1 MENRLDDLFL
11 RFQTK
16 GFMLIEIPGLI
27 QDVFNI
33 IDKGKYCTR
42 TDANQELEDLGWG
55 LEIMDNVTY
64 DLIKFEDNKLSLDEI
79 EALKFAEEGSV
90 EKKVFWELQEIASP
104 LCITISLLNLQKTE
118 GDF

>member
-16 GFMLIEIPGLI
+16 GFMPIEIPGLI

-33 IDKGKYCTR
+33 IGKGKYCTI
-42 TDANQELEDLGWG
+42 TDTNIELEDLGWG

-64 DLIKFEDNKLSLDEI
+64 DLINSLFNKKWQTSLS
-79 EALKFAEEGSV
+79 
-90 EKKVFWELQEIASP
+90 
-104 LCITISLLNLQKTE
+104 
-118 GDF
+118 

>member
-1 MENRLDDLFL
+1 METRLDDLFL

-27 QDVFNI
+27 QYVFNI
-33 IDKGKYCTR
+33 IGKGKYCTI

-64 DLIKFEDNKLSLDEI
+64 DLINSLFNKKWQTSLS
-79 EALKFAEEGSV
+79 
-90 EKKVFWELQEIASP
+90 
-104 LCITISLLNLQKTE
+104 
-118 GDF
+118 